1 MEEFLEVEDF
11 YTLQNETHIE
21 VVSEFRKK
29 GLEGTDAQVYWTN
42 QMSDWY
48 EDILMKAKK
57 AYYDGVP
64 IMSDKAFDKFEEYLR
79 AIKPQSQVLKQV
91 GSK

>member
-1 MEEFLEVEDF
+1 MEEFLEVEEF

-29 GLEGTDAQVYWTN
+29 GLAGSDAQLYWTTE
-42 QMSDWY
+42 MSNWY
-48 EDILMKAKK
+48 EDLLLQGKK
-57 AYYDGVP
+57 AYYAGKP
-64 IMSDKAFDKFEEYLR
+64 IMSDSAFDKIEEMLR
-79 AIKPQSQVLKQV
+79 YIKPDSDVLKRV